1 MSAVPQSSTPPS
13 AQSPTQPSRNARRLG
28 WLEPGALQRA
38 RLTVVPRRRV
48 QASRFPFVT
57 LVSLILLGGVIGL
70 LCFNTSMQQA
80 AFTEAKL
87 EKQATAL
94 AAKQQSLQ
102 MSLEKLRDPQH
113 VAEAAAKQGMVI
125 PGNVAMLHV
134 DTGAV
139 SGEPAPADGAVTPP
153 LWPRIPKPSFR

>member
-1 MSAVPQSSTPPS
+1 MSSSAASKITS
-13 AQSPTQPSRNARRLG
+13 RRLA
-28 WLEPGALQRA
+28 WLEPSALQRA

-80 AFTEAKL
+80 AFTESRL
-87 EKQATAL
+87 ETQATTL
-94 AAKQQSLQ
+94 AAQQESLE
-102 MSLEKLRDPQH
+102 MDLEKLRDPQH
-113 VAEAAAKQGMVI
+113 VAAAAEKQGMVI

-134 DTGAV
+134 DTGKV
-139 SGEPAPADGAVTPP
+139 SGEPAPANRDVTPP
-153 LWPRIPKPSFR
+153 LWTPVRKPTFR